1 MRASAPGSRTS
12 PGSLRESLVYAP
24 VELAFGTSGLR
35 GLVRDITQ
43 LEAYINTKAF
53 LEVLLRQNRIRAGDG
68 VCLAGDL
75 RPSTD
80 RRVPEQEGRGEILQ
94 AVATAV
100 ADLGLRVVHL
110 GRIPTPALMHYA
122 VARGQASIMVTG
134 SHIPFDRNGIKFNR
148 PDGEVLKTDEAAILE
163 RVRAVRAEEYGRPAA
178 GSAFDEHGMLRPGRA
193 CVLPEADPAGA
204 REYLERYRRA
214 FPAGALGSRRL
225 LVYQHSAVGRDL
237 LVEALE
243 SLGAKVT
250 AAGRSDTF
258 VPVDTEAVQPAMIE
272 AIQQLV
278 DAHGGAEIEAVV
290 STDGDSDRPLV
301 LGVEDGRVRFFP
313 GDLLG
318 LVVAE
323 YLEVRHVAVPVSAN
337 DAVDHW
343 CAARGI
349 ELVKTRIGSPHVI
362 AAMREVGWEAN
373 GGFLTATPLRVP
385 GGGELGALP
394 TRDAFLPILAAL
406 SASLGRGLSLG
417 QLFARLPARFGKSDL
432 MRPFPREISLGIL
445 ARFRPTDER
454 VEQIDFTEDGLRL
467 RTAGGLAAGAE
478 VSKDLAGELERI
490 RRDLEGHFPAAQGSG
505 RVVWINYVDGV
516 RMGFARGDVVHLR
529 PSGNAPELRVYANA
543 DTQARADLLVGM
555 LIADGGVVRRM
566 ENEWRREQAL
576 AVYRAQ
582 PVVARLQGT
591 VQHYAW
597 GGREFLPRL
606 LGWEQPVSRPWAEY
620 WLGAHPSGPATVDLG
635 GVPVLLPELVAAE
648 PARVLGADVV
658 RRFGPQL
665 PYLLKVLD
673 AREMLSIQAHPTR
686 AQAEAGFAR
695 ENAARLALDAP
706 QRNYKDPHPKP
717 EVHVAL
723 TEFWMLHGFRP
734 LEEIEKVWETVPELR
749 ALMPDL
755 AERRKVVGDD
765 PASGQA
771 LLRELYERAMTL
783 PREAIDTLLA
793 PLIRRLASAGEW
805 TKERPEYW
813 ALRAARSLPLP
824 GGHFDRGLISIFLL
838 NLVRLAP
845 GEGTFQP
852 AGTLHAY
859 LEGANVELMAS
870 SDNVLRG
877 GLTPK
882 HVDVAELLRVV
893 RFESGRPPILRGK
906 PVSAVEAV
914 FESPAEE
921 FELSRIVLA
930 GGQSCALPE
939 ATGAE
944 CLLALEGEAAA
955 CGGDVSLRLRPG
967 QSVLVP
973 AGAALT
979 LTGAGP
985 STVIFRARVAPGS
998 QGRASRA

>member
-1 MRASAPGSRTS
+1 M
-12 PGSLRESLVYAP
+12 
-24 VELAFGTSGLR
+24 ELAFGTSGLR

-53 LEVLLRQNRIRAGDG
+53 LEVLLRQDRIRAGES

-100 ADLGLRVVHL
+100 AQVGLRVVHV

-148 PDGEVLKTDEAAILE
+148 PDGEVLKTDEAVILDS
-163 RVRAVRAEEYGRPAA
+163 VRAVRAQEYGRPAA
-178 GSAFDEHGMLRPGRA
+178 ESAFDEHGMLREGRA
-193 CVLPEADPAGA
+193 WALPEADPAGA
-204 REYLERYRRA
+204 CEYLERYRRA
-214 FPAGALGSRRL
+214 FPAGVLRGRRL

-237 LVEALE
+237 LVEVLE
-243 SLGAKVT
+243 ALGAKVT
-250 AAGRSDTF
+250 AVGRSETF

-301 LGVEDGRVRFFP
+301 LGVEGGRVRFFP

-337 DAVDHW
+337 DAVDRW

-349 ELVKTRIGSPHVI
+349 ELVKTRIGSPYVI
-362 AAMREVGWEAN
+362 TAMREVGWEAN
-373 GGFLTATPLRVP
+373 GGFLTARTLRVP
-385 GGGELGALP
+385 AGGELGGLP

-406 SASLGRGLSLG
+406 CASLGQGLSLG
-417 QLFARLPARFGKSDL
+417 QVFARLPARFGRSDL
-432 MRPFPREISLGIL
+432 VRPFPREISLGIL
-445 ARFRPTDER
+445 ARFRPADER
-454 VEQIDFTEDGLRL
+454 IEQVDYRADGLRL
-467 RTAGGLAAGAE
+467 RTAGGEVAGAE
-478 VSKDLAGELERI
+478 MPAGQVEELERI
-490 RRDLEGHFPAAQGSG
+490 RTELEGRFPGAEGFGPVS
-505 RVVWINYVDGV
+505 WINYVDGV
-516 RMGFARGDVVHLR
+516 RVGFGGGDVVHLR

-543 DTQARADLLVGM
+543 DTQERAEAMVVLAA
-555 LIADGGVVRRM
+555 ADGGVVRRM
-566 ENEWRREQAL
+566 ENEWRRGQAL
-576 AVYRAQ
+576 AAYRER

-597 GGREFLPRL
+597 GGHEFLPRL
-606 LGWEQPVSRPWAEY
+606 LGWERPVSRPWAEY
-620 WLGAHPSGPATVDLG
+620 WLGAHPLAPSEVHPGAAPFSLAELLATDAG
-635 GVPVLLPELVAAE
+635 
-648 PARVLGADVV
+648 RVLGEDVV
-658 RRFGPQL
+658 RRFGPHL

-695 ENAARLALDAP
+695 ENAAGLALDAP
-706 QRNYKDPHPKP
+706 CRNYKDPHPKP

-734 LEEIEKVWETVPELR
+734 LSEIEEMFRAVPELG
-749 ALMPDL
+749 ALMPDW
-755 AERRKVVGDD
+755 AERQERVGDG
-765 PASGQA
+765 PVATPP

-783 PREAIDTLLA
+783 PQEAIDELLA
-793 PLIRRLASAGEW
+793 PLIRRLESVGEW
-805 TKERPEYW
+805 PKERPEYW
-813 ALRAARSLPLP
+813 ALRAARNLPLP
-824 GGHFDRGLISIFLL
+824 GGHWDRGLISMFLL

-893 RFESGRPPILRGK
+893 RFESGAPPILTGK

-914 FESPAEE
+914 FETPAEE

-930 GGQSCALPE
+930 GGQSCELPE

-944 CLLALEGEAAA
+944 CLLVLEGAAEV
-955 CGGDVSLRLRPG
+955 GGGAVTLRLVRG
-967 QSVLVP
+967 QSALVP

-979 LTGAGP
+979 ITGTGP
-985 STVIFRARVAPGS
+985 STVVFRARVAPGS
-998 QGRASRA
+998 R